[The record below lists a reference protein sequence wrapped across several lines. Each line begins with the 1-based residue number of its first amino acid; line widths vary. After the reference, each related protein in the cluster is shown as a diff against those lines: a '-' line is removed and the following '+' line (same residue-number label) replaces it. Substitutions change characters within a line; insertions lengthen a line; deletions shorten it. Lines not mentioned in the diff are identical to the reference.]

1 MLINN
6 ADAGNVEMIYIDG
19 MTRCVKL
26 ENLKLSQDPH
36 FYTTNVFQ
44 MVTYVSDWVENIAG
58 NGENAGYQ
66 HFLHFPQYFQKA
78 SFPGSLTSAL
88 CYKRP
93 F

>member
-36 FYTTNVFQ
+36 FYTTTLGYRCWTVKKKIEVNTGASF
-44 MVTYVSDWVENIAG
+44 SGKKWVES
-58 NGENAGYQ
+58 Y
-66 HFLHFPQYFQKA
+66 FPLMAKV
-78 SFPGSLTSAL
+78 SP
-88 CYKRP
+88 
-93 F
+93 